1 MNFEEP
7 KGRTTLQKDL
17 ATVSDSDD
25 SDEDD
30 SESDEEPSGYI
41 TYRLQIKKVYKTLLS
56 EEELI
61 E

>member
-7 KGRTTLQKDL
+7 KGRGTLQKDL
-17 ATVSDSDD
+17 APVSDSDD
-25 SDEDD
+25 SDED
-30 SESDEEPSGYI
+30 SDEEPSGYI